1 MSAAGNDR
9 KAVGFLTSAVVL
21 GAGLLAI
28 PFFLTPPA
36 YLDLALR
43 DAVFATDLGAR
54 QATITED
61 RTGKSLT
68 TVVERIGG
76 AFIAHVGRI
85 NSGAGSYTARV
96 AGYKPHKTHVDA
108 AALQKVRVPL
118 DLTPEFGRLELSLAN
133 AVRKNEPVMAMVKE
147 GTRAVTN
154 EPQRFVSVELPP
166 GKHRLSAEA
175 PGFCACDHEFDV
187 QEGKVTKAV
196 LPLSPDLTDD
206 EVARFVLGWRNEP
219 RDLDTHFWTL
229 AATRFPA
236 PDTVYFGNKTGLLP
250 NGEVFA
256 RLDVDQLYPGAYETL
271 TVRKAAVGAYRYF
284 VHAFQGSG
292 TIADADASIQIYTRG
307 CRMRTITPPPNCT
320 FRIWNVAT
328 LRVTNGELTLE
339 DLQRCEPEGT
349 VRVRK

>member
-1 MSAAGNDR
+1 MSAADNDR
-9 KAVGFLTSAVVL
+9 KAVVFLISAVVL

-43 DAVFATDLGAR
+43 DAAFGTDLGAR
-54 QATITED
+54 QATVTED

-76 AFIAHVGRI
+76 AFVAHVGRI

-96 AGYKPHKTHVDA
+96 AGYKPRQARVDA

-133 AVRKNEPVMAMVKE
+133 AVRKDEPVTATIKE
-147 GTRAVTN
+147 GTHAVTR
-154 EPQRFVSVELPP
+154 EPQRFVSLELPP
-166 GKHRLSAEA
+166 GKHRFSAEA
-175 PGFCACDHEFDV
+175 PGFCACDREFDV

-196 LPLSPDLTDD
+196 LPLSPDLSDD

-219 RDLDTHFWTL
+219 RDLDTHFWRFD
-229 AATRFPA
+229 AARFPA

-250 NGEVFA
+250 NGDVFA

-271 TVRKAAVGAYRYF
+271 TVRKAAVGSYRYF
-284 VHAFQGSG
+284 VHVYQGSG
-292 TIADADASIQIYTRG
+292 TIADADASIQVYTRG
-307 CRMRTITPPPNCT
+307 CRVRTITPPPNCT

-328 LRVTNGELTLE
+328 FRLTNGEVTL
-339 DLQRCEPEGT
+339 DDIQRCEPEGT
-349 VRVRK
+349 VRVQK

>member
-1 MSAAGNDR
+1 MSTAANDR
-9 KAVGFLTSAVVL
+9 KAVAFLASAVVL

-43 DAVFATDLGAR
+43 DAVFATDLATR

-61 RTGKSLT
+61 RTGRSFAT
-68 TVVERIGG
+68 AVERIGG
-76 AFIAHVGRI
+76 VFVAHVGRI

-96 AGYKPHKTHVDA
+96 VGYKPRTARVEA

-118 DLTPEFGRLELSLAN
+118 DLTPEFGRIELTLAN
-133 AVRKNEPVMAMVKE
+133 AIHKDEPVMAMVKE
-147 GTRAVTN
+147 GTHAVTR
-154 EPQRFVSVELPP
+154 EPQRFVTLELPP
-166 GKHRLSAEA
+166 GKHRFSAEA
-175 PGFCACDHEFDV
+175 PGFCACDRDFDV

-196 LPLSPDLTDD
+196 LPLSPDLSDD

-219 RDLDTHFWTL
+219 RDLDSHFWKL
-229 AATRFPA
+229 DAARFPG
-236 PDTVYFGNKTGLLP
+236 PDTVYFGNKTGRLP
-250 NGEVFA
+250 DGEVFA

-271 TVRKAAVGAYRYF
+271 TVRKAAVGTYRYF
-284 VHAFQGSG
+284 VHVYQGSG
-292 TIADADASIQIYTRG
+292 TIADADASIQLYTRG
-307 CRMRTITPPPNCT
+307 CRVRTITPPPNCT

-328 LRVTNGELTLE
+328 FRMNNGEMIFD

-349 VRVRK
+349 VHVQK